1 MPKFARVMRGALVL
15 TVSVIACFGA
25 GKPAAAEDSL
35 TVVSGSFPTA
45 FFEVLGDVA
54 EDAGFYKAEN
64 LKVDTQYAGSPY
76 NAAQLVASGKAD
88 ICSLALEPIIQ
99 GYEKGVHLT
108 AFFARDPNYEFV
120 VAVLADS
127 PIKSLADFK
136 GQSLGEIS
144 PGSGAEVSTNSMLEG
159 AGLKRSDFSYIPIG
173 NGAQAIQA
181 LTSKRVAGAA
191 FPYVELQIYV
201 VTADQKYRYFWHPI
215 LKDIGDVGYA
225 ATPATI
231 QNKADLLRRFSR
243 ANAKAALLIRVNPA
257 LAARYF
263 MQSAGVKI
271 TDDSLARETRLLSI
285 SQNQLAGYDP
295 ASPTIGKMS
304 VAGMGFLANFLYQSG
319 LTTQLVPTSAIVTDQ
334 FIPFANDF
342 DHRAFIAQAKNMH

>member
-1 MPKFARVMRGALVL
+1 MLYRTLSVTAVLCFALVA
-15 TVSVIACFGA
+15 SAR
-25 GKPAAAEDSL
+25 PAVADDSL

-54 EDAGFYKAEN
+54 EDAGFYKAEHLN
-64 LKVDTQYAGSPY
+64 VDTQYAGNPY
-76 NAAQLVASGKAD
+76 SAAQLVASGKAD
-88 ICSLALEPIIQ
+88 ICSLALEPIVQ
-99 GYEKGVHLT
+99 GYDKGVRLT
-108 AFFARDPNYEFV
+108 SFFARDPHYEFV
-120 VAVLADS
+120 VAVLDDS
-127 PIKSLADFK
+127 PIHSLADFK

-159 AGLKRSDFSYIPIG
+159 AGLKRGDFSYIPIG
-173 NGAQAIQA
+173 NGAQAVQA
-181 LTSKRVAGAA
+181 LTSHRVAGAA

-201 VTADQKYRYFWHPI
+201 VTAGQKYRYFWHPI

-231 QNKADLLRRFSR
+231 ASKADQLRRFAR

-263 MQSAGVKI
+263 MQSAGLKI
-271 TDDSLARETRLLSI
+271 TDEALARETRLLVSATD
-285 SQNQLAGYDP
+285 QLPGFDP
-295 ASPTIGKMS
+295 ANPAIGRMS
-304 VAGMGFLANFLYQSG
+304 TLGMGFLANFLYQNG
-319 LTTQLVPTSAIVTDQ
+319 LTSQLVPTSAIVTDQ

-342 DHRAFIAQAKNMH
+342 DHKAFIAEAKAMH

>member
-1 MPKFARVMRGALVL
+1 MIARLLREAAFLAAAAVVCLSFAR
-15 TVSVIACFGA
+15 
-25 GKPAAAEDSL
+25 PAAAADSL

-54 EDAGFYKAEN
+54 QDAGFYKAEN
-64 LKVDTQYAGSPY
+64 LTVDTQYAGSPY

-120 VAVLADS
+120 LAVPADS

-181 LTSKRVAGAA
+181 LNSKRVAGAA

-243 ANAKAALLIRVNPA
+243 ANAKAALLIRENPA

-263 MQSAGVKI
+263 LQSAGVKI

-295 ASPTIGKMS
+295 SSPAIGKMS
-304 VAGMGFLANFLYQSG
+304 AAGMGFLANFLYQSG

-334 FIPFANDF
+334 FIAFANDF
-342 DHRAFIAQAKNMH
+342 DHKAFIAQAKAMR

>member
-1 MPKFARVMRGALVL
+1 MLIDALIWSTR
-15 TVSVIACFGA
+15 TVAIAALAALLCGLR
-25 GKPAAAEDSL
+25 PAAADDHL

-54 EDAGFYKAEN
+54 ESAGFYKAEN
-64 LKVDTQYAGSPY
+64 LTVDTEYAGSPY
-76 NAAQLVASGKAD
+76 SAAQLVASGKAD

-99 GYEKGVHLT
+99 GYEKGVRLT
-108 AFFARDPNYEFV
+108 SFFARDPNYEFV

-127 PIKSLADFK
+127 PIRSLADFK
-136 GQSLGEIS
+136 GQSIGEIS

-159 AGLKRSDFSYIPIG
+159 AGLKRSDFTYIPIG

-201 VTADQKYRYFWHPI
+201 VTAGQKYRYFWHPI

-231 QNKADLLRRFSR
+231 QSKADLLQRFSR

-263 MQSAGVKI
+263 LQDANVKI
-271 TDDSLARETRLLSI
+271 TDESLARETRLL
-285 SQNQLAGYDP
+285 
-295 ASPTIGKMS
+295 ASSPGSTRR
-304 VAGMGFLANFLYQSG
+304 AAR
-319 LTTQLVPTSAIVTDQ
+319 SARCRRPGWASSRT
-334 FIPFANDF
+334 FSTKTA
-342 DHRAFIAQAKNMH
+342 